1 MDNYQSPTMEY
12 AAGDFQSENQRITTV
27 IPVVVAAAAA
37 AVAAAIVVV
46 NASAIYNF
54 SSFWNV
60 S

>member
-37 AVAAAIVVV
+37 VAAAIVVV
-46 NASAIYNF
+46 NASAIHNF

>member
-1 MDNYQSPTMEY
+1 MDNYQSPTIEY

-27 IPVVVAAAAA
+27 IPVVVAAAA

>member
-37 AVAAAIVVV
+37 VAAAIVVV

>member
-1 MDNYQSPTMEY
+1 MEY

-37 AVAAAIVVV
+37 VAAAIVVV

>member
-1 MDNYQSPTMEY
+1 MDNYQSPIMEY

-37 AVAAAIVVV
+37 VAAAIVVV

>member
-27 IPVVVAAAAA
+27 IPVVVAAAA
-37 AVAAAIVVV
+37 VAAAIVVV